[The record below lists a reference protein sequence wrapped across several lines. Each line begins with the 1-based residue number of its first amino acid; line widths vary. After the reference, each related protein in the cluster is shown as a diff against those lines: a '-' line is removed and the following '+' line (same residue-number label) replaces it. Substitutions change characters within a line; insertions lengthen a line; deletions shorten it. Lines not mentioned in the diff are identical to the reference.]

1 MSSPVNAGARAA
13 VLEAH
18 CRELKLPTVRR
29 QYPELVR
36 QAAHDGWD
44 YEEFLLQLL
53 EAEVLVRRD
62 GAVARLMRGAR
73 FPDLKTMD
81 QLDWDALR
89 GIERPQLAQLAT
101 RDYLERGEDVV
112 IAGPI
117 GTGKTHLAVAL
128 GVEAV
133 QRRQRVAFIR
143 AADLVGEL
151 VEARD
156 ERTFSRLHQRHLR
169 VALLI
174 VDELGFVPFD
184 RAGGELLFNV
194 TADHFVRRSMAAI
207 GSRVFSERA
216 SAFRKRK

>member
-1 MSSPVNAGARAA
+1 MSSSVNASTRAA
-13 VLEAH
+13 VLESH

-36 QAAHDGWD
+36 QAVHDGWD
-44 YEEFLLQLL
+44 YE
-53 EAEVLVRRD
+53 EVLVRRD

-101 RDYLERGEDVV
+101 CDYLERGEDVV

-117 GTGKTHLAVAL
+117 GTGKTHLAIAL

-133 QRRQRVAFIR
+133 QRRQQVAFIR
-143 AADLVGEL
+143 AADLVREL

-156 ERTFSRLHQRHLR
+156 ERTLTRLHQRYLR

-184 RAGGELLFNV
+184 RAGGELLFSLL
-194 TADHFVRRSMAAI
+194 ADRTRR
-207 GSRVFSERA
+207 RTTP
-216 SAFRKRK
+216 